1 MKGLKKVVFREKS
14 LFFSRQNPRK
24 GKFWPWKR
32 LSSRLNALNFAK
44 SAFPRLFRA
53 LKTLFKRLFEPEEAL
68 SRPISERVI
77 SPFAFLTCWIL
88 RRLNLLSGL
97 WLRSCQVYSIF
108 NHYTIKMKKTQLKQG
123 RINENSREN
132 FDHIYFIWGKNNA
145 RIKI

>member
-44 SAFPRLFRA
+44 LPFPISFYA
-53 LKTLFKRLFEPEEAL
+53 LKTPFKRFL
-68 SRPISERVI
+68 SLRKLYRGRFPKGWYSL
-77 SPFAFLTCWIL
+77 FAFRTCWIL

-97 WLRSCQVYSIF
+97 WLRSCQIYSIF
-108 NHYTIKMKKTQLKQG
+108 NHYTIKIKKTQLKQG

-132 FDHIYFIWGKNNA
+132 FDRINFIWQKSNA
-145 RIKI
+145 KIKI